1 VDRDAAKS
9 AEQQGN
15 QVGRFKLHA
24 RPYFAGILLG
34 FGACVFAGHELSRT
48 TQFDNYV
55 RMFIPIQPQMQYY
68 PSPFQLVNTVSK
80 LYVPGTTLVIV
91 GGSSIFRGTGQN
103 ASHLWSNRL
112 QADLG
117 SGYTVVNLSIDQQS
131 MESFAAVLF
140 RILRQRYEH
149 VIYVGLADERGAG
162 PIDGLPVYKYFF
174 WDAYYSGLLGLSG
187 RDLPAARALRASELN
202 TRQGDELQIGSWL
215 ESKLRFRVLWN
226 EVGYRFYFP
235 IWTVNAA
242 SDPFLARDQ
251 YIDVIDPNLTEI
263 QRRTREDQERH
274 DLMKDRFS
282 DLVDAFM
289 DRGQPSKLQGPIAAN
304 IRQSYDS
311 AFPKDMRSQI
321 LAVFLQPNPEY
332 TDLLPAQ
339 KRDALKDLAVRT
351 SKIVRDLGYRSI
363 VVEKSLVPDD
373 YFDQGHLMAS
383 GGHKLADEVAE
394 EVRAMTAP

>member
-1 VDRDAAKS
+1 VHRDAAKS
-9 AEQQGN
+9 TEQQGD

-34 FGACVFAGHELSRT
+34 FGACVFVGHELSGT
-48 TQFDNYV
+48 TRLDNYV
-55 RMFIPIQPQMQYY
+55 RMFVPIQPQMQYY
-68 PSPFQLVNTVSK
+68 PSPFQLLNTVSK

-103 ASHLWSNRL
+103 VSDLWSNRL

-117 SGYTVVNLSIDQQS
+117 SGFTVINLSIDQQS
-131 MESFAAVLF
+131 MESFAAVAF
-140 RILRQRYEH
+140 RILRQRYER

-187 RDLPAARALRASELN
+187 RDLLTARALRASELN

-235 IWTVNAA
+235 IWTANAA
-242 SDPFLARDQ
+242 RDPFLARDQ

-274 DLMKDRFS
+274 YVMKGRLADMARS
-282 DLVDAFM
+282 YM
-289 DRGQPSKLQGPIAAN
+289 DRDNPSLLQEPTATA
-304 IRQSYDS
+304 IRKSYDE
-311 AFPKDMRSQI
+311 AFPQEMRSQV

-332 TDLLPAQ
+332 SDLLPN
-339 KRDALKDLAVRT
+339 RENTSLRALTVRA
-351 SKIVRDLGYRSI
+351 SEILRGLGYRSI
-363 VVEKSLVPDD
+363 VVGKRLVPDD
-373 YFDQGHLMAS
+373 YIDQGHLMAS

>member
-1 VDRDAAKS
+1 
-9 AEQQGN
+9 
-15 QVGRFKLHA
+15 
-24 RPYFAGILLG
+24 
-34 FGACVFAGHELSRT
+34 
-48 TQFDNYV
+48 
-55 RMFIPIQPQMQYY
+55 
-68 PSPFQLVNTVSK
+68 
-80 LYVPGTTLVIV
+80 
-91 GGSSIFRGTGQN
+91 
-103 ASHLWSNRL
+103 
-112 QADLG
+112 
-117 SGYTVVNLSIDQQS
+117 
-131 MESFAAVLF
+131 
-140 RILRQRYEH
+140 
-149 VIYVGLADERGAG
+149 
-162 PIDGLPVYKYFF
+162 VYKYFF